1 MNKLVEQYSAMLMV
15 KEMVDSLYS
24 NIRVDKHLWPQNFL
38 DRFGNLEKHIKKAKV
53 DSYFLENFSWKD

>member
-1 MNKLVEQYSAMLMV
+1 MLMV

-24 NIRVDKHLWPQNFL
+24 NVRIDKHLWPQNFL

-53 DSYFLENFSWKD
+53 DSYFLENFCWKD